1 MTAVLKTSELYS
13 INNRRRCCYSFA
25 FVCSFAYVLLLVCL
39 ISTTISVSASVS
51 AESAPQVIAVA
62 AYLPEWRTRSI
73 NYDALF
79 THVTHAI
86 FFSLEVDPKT
96 GLPTAK
102 DRLPNEQVLEE
113 AQVAMRKANAAVAS
127 GVADVTPRA
136 KRHAILCFGG
146 NGRSA
151 GFSAMAKNSKK
162 RSKFVKALVK
172 LLVKNKMTGVDY
184 NWEYPGYDMR
194 SGYLSDREVGADYDA
209 LAALVRDTREAF
221 DKHNSDAASSNVPRL
236 TEISVAYYPDGR
248 QEKLLVKH
256 GVAEYVNYMHAMA
269 YDAQG
274 PDGHSPMSL
283 AERVVSQANSLFGKE
298 HVGKVTLGLPF
309 YGRDLRMSG
318 WHTYEDIVQKFDPL
332 DDSLDVVNDKK
343 DGTIAFNGRS
353 TIHAKTRLAIES
365 GIGGVMIWEG
375 GQDCRYLEV
384 SRKKHVSSEET
395 EVHKVT
401 CPRGKESS
409 LMGALSDAIHTTKGK
424 LKLEKRHTKTV
435 RDGEL

>member
-1 MTAVLKTSELYS
+1 MPAVLKKTSELYS

-25 FVCSFAYVLLLVCL
+25 FVCSFGFVLLLVCL

-184 NWEYPGYDMR
+184 NWE
-194 SGYLSDREVGADYDA
+194 
-209 LAALVRDTREAF
+209 
-221 DKHNSDAASSNVPRL
+221 
-236 TEISVAYYPDGR
+236 
-248 QEKLLVKH
+248 
-256 GVAEYVNYMHAMA
+256 
-269 YDAQG
+269 
-274 PDGHSPMSL
+274 
-283 AERVVSQANSLFGKE
+283 
-298 HVGKVTLGLPF
+298 
-309 YGRDLRMSG
+309 
-318 WHTYEDIVQKFDPL
+318 
-332 DDSLDVVNDKK
+332 
-343 DGTIAFNGRS
+343 
-353 TIHAKTRLAIES
+353 
-365 GIGGVMIWEG
+365 
-375 GQDCRYLEV
+375 
-384 SRKKHVSSEET
+384 
-395 EVHKVT
+395 
-401 CPRGKESS
+401 
-409 LMGALSDAIHTTKGK
+409 
-424 LKLEKRHTKTV
+424 
-435 RDGEL
+435 